1 MTIMP
6 MKKGIYRSF
15 IALTLLICFTS
26 TEVWSQ
32 DEEEQLFPY
41 FDLVYLKNDGGEKI
55 LSARIYYED
64 EISEKSLPGLTIKFY
79 TNQDEPVLIGE
90 AVSGNDGRAAV
101 SLTESVTADYLPEG
115 EAWWFYAEFEG
126 NERISMVS
134 AETTIT
140 DVNLDMTLN
149 EEEDGSR
156 SVTLKGYTVTE
167 GEIVN
172 LSGEE
177 VYLFV
182 PRMFSLLQVGS
193 GILEDGTVTIS
204 FPDDIPGDAEGN
216 LAVIGRFHEHWQ
228 YGNVERKIISDWGVP
243 ASHEVAE
250 SYRALW
256 TQIAPRWMIVT
267 LTILLLGVWGH
278 YIFAIVSLVRIRRLA
293 KKQGH

>member
-1 MTIMP
+1 MRIIP
-6 MKKGIYRSF
+6 MEKGIYRSF
-15 IALTLLICFTS
+15 IALTLLFCLTA

-32 DEEEQLFPY
+32 DMEEQLFPY
-41 FDLVYLKNDGGEKI
+41 FDLVYLKDNEGEKI

-79 TNQDEPVLIGE
+79 TSQDDPVLIGE
-90 AVSGNDGRAAV
+90 AVSGNNGWATV
-101 SLTESVTADYLPEG
+101 SLDETVMAENLPEG
-115 EAWWFYAEFEG
+115 EPWWFYAEFEG

-134 AETTIT
+134 AETTIM

-149 EEEDGSR
+149 EEEDGSK
-156 SVTLKGYTVTE
+156 SVTLNGSVFSD
-167 GEIVN
+167 GEVIN

-193 GILEDGTVTIS
+193 GILEDGTATIS

-216 LAVIGRFHEHWQ
+216 LTVIGRFHEHWQ

-256 TQIAPRWMIVT
+256 TQIAPRWMIIT

-278 YIFAIVSLVRIRRLA
+278 YIFAIVSLIGIRRLA
-293 KKQGH
+293 KKQGR

>member
-1 MTIMP
+1 MP

-15 IALTLLICFTS
+15 IALTLLFCFAS
-26 TEVWSQ
+26 AEMRSQ
-32 DEEEQLFPY
+32 DAEEQLFPY
-41 FDLVYLKNDGGEKI
+41 FDLVYLKDNEGEKI

-90 AVSGNDGRAAV
+90 AVSGNDGRATV
-101 SLTESVTADYLPEG
+101 SLDETVMAENLPEG
-115 EAWWFYAEFEG
+115 ESWWFYAEFEG

-134 AETTIT
+134 AETTIM

-149 EEEDGSR
+149 EEEDGTK
-156 SVTLKGYTVTE
+156 SVTLNGSVFSD
-167 GEIVN
+167 GEVIN

-216 LAVIGRFHEHWQ
+216 LPVIGRIHEHWQ

-278 YIFAIVSLVRIRRLA
+278 YIFAIVSLIRIRRLA

>member
-1 MTIMP
+1 MP

-15 IALTLLICFTS
+15 IALTLLICFTE
-26 TEVWSQ
+26 TEVRSQ

-41 FDLVYLKNDGGEKI
+41 FDLVYLKENDGEKI

-79 TNQDEPVLIGE
+79 TNQDNPVLIGE
-90 AVSGNDGRAAV
+90 GVSANDGRATV
-101 SLTESVTADYLPEG
+101 SIDETVIAESLPAG
-115 EAWWFYAEFEG
+115 ELWWFYAEFEG
-126 NERISMVS
+126 NDRISMVS
-134 AETTIT
+134 AETTIM

-149 EEEDGSR
+149 EDEDGSK
-156 SVTLKGYTVTE
+156 SVTLNGYMFSD
-167 GEIVN
+167 GEEIN

-193 GILEDGTVTIS
+193 GILEDGTVTIR
-204 FPDDIPGDAEGN
+204 FPDDIPGDEEGN
-216 LAVIGRFHEHWQ
+216 LPVLGRFHDHWQ
-228 YGNVERKIISDWGVP
+228 YGNVERKIVSDWGVP
-243 ASHEVAE
+243 SSHEVAE

-267 LTILLLGVWGH
+267 LTVLLLGVWGH

-293 KKQGH
+293 KREGR

>member
-1 MTIMP
+1 M
-6 MKKGIYRSF
+6 SD
-15 IALTLLICFTS
+15 S
-26 TEVWSQ
+26 
-32 DEEEQLFPY
+32 
-41 FDLVYLKNDGGEKI
+41 
-55 LSARIYYED
+55 
-64 EISEKSLPGLTIKFY
+64 
-79 TNQDEPVLIGE
+79 
-90 AVSGNDGRAAV
+90 
-101 SLTESVTADYLPEG
+101 LPEG
-115 EAWWFYAEFEG
+115 ESWWFYAEFEG

-149 EEEDGSR
+149 EDEDGSK
-156 SVTLKGYTVTE
+156 SVTLNGYTYSD
-167 GEIVN
+167 GEVIN
-172 LSGEE
+172 ISGEE

-204 FPDDIPGDAEGN
+204 FPDDIPGDADGN

-228 YGNVERKIISDWGVP
+228 YGNVERRIISDWGVP

-256 TQIAPRWMIVT
+256 TQIAPRWMIIT

-278 YIFAIVSLVRIRRLA
+278 YIFAIVSLVRIRRIA
-293 KKQGH
+293 KRESR